1 LWQSLNKKW
10 NNEEEEEEEYW
21 NHDPSPDDHDQ
32 VQLRSLD
39 NY

>member
-10 NNEEEEEEEYW
+10 NNDDDEEEYR
-21 NHDPSPDDHDQ
+21 NHDPCPDDHDQ
-32 VQLRSLD
+32 VQLRILD

>member
-10 NNEEEEEEEYW
+10 NNEEEEYW